1 MRNISLSRWLMTG
14 AALLMVLGYTA
25 CKKDEI
31 RAVLQ
36 LPKTPPALQSSA
48 TTLVLDSSQASQTAV
63 TFSWAPVNYGYNA
76 DVTYT
81 LQFDIPADSFQDPI
95 NIPVGINKTSLA
107 ITVADLNT
115 MAIQSLGLPFGQA
128 SAVVVRLVS
137 NVNQFN
143 GNPSKV
149 PPVYSDPV
157 TLQVTPYQVIINY
170 PSLWVPGDY
179 QGWSPASAPKVA
191 SVKANGVYEGYVYF
205 PAGGTFQFKFTSA
218 PDWNHIN
225 YGDGGNMTL
234 DAMAGTASGNLSPS
248 GAAGNLQVP
257 GTGYYRLIANTN
269 NLTWSATRT
278 AWSVIGDATPG
289 GWSTDTDMTFDPTT
303 QTWSVTVNLVSSG
316 SFKFRANH
324 DWTINLGFD
333 NGQLTYNGSNIPVPS
348 DGKYLITLNLS
359 VAGNYTFSMK
369 KVN

>member
-1 MRNISLSRWLMTG
+1 MRNISFHR
-14 AALLMVLGYTA
+14 LLMAAAGLLIITGYSA

-36 LPKTPPALQSSA
+36 LPKTAPALQSSA

-81 LQFDIPADSFQDPI
+81 LQFDVPADSFQNPI
-95 NIPVGINKTSLA
+95 NVTAGINKTSFSF
-107 ITVADLNT
+107 TVADFNT
-115 MAIQSLGLPFGQA
+115 LAIQSLGLPFGQ
-128 SAVVVRLVS
+128 SSTVLVRLAS

-143 GNPSKV
+143 GNPSVV
-149 PPVYSDPV
+149 PTVYSDSLV
-157 TLQVTPYQVIINY
+157 LQVTPYQVVINY

-179 QGWSPASAPKVA
+179 QGWNPAAAPKVA
-191 SVKANGVYEGYVYF
+191 SVKANGIYEGYVYF
-205 PAGGTFQFKFTSA
+205 PPGGTFQFKFTSA
-218 PDWNHIN
+218 PDWSHIN
-225 YGDGGNMTL
+225 YGDGGNMSL
-234 DAMAGTASGNLSPS
+234 DATAGTASGNLSTN
-248 GAAGNLQVP
+248 GGAGNLQVP
-257 GTGYYRLIANTN
+257 GTGYYRLIANTG

-278 AWSVIGDATPG
+278 TWSVIGDATPG

-324 DWTINLGFD
+324 DWTINFGFD